1 MNVLKIA
8 FLGSALVFSGVA
20 VASYAAPEGN
30 GNFSTAS
37 YAAPES
43 NGNFSNASY
52 AAPEGNGHTGDA

>member
-30 GNFSTAS
+30 G
-37 YAAPES
+37 
-43 NGNFSNASY
+43 
-52 AAPEGNGHTGDA
+52 HTGDA

>member
-30 GNFSTAS
+30 GNFS
-37 YAAPES
+37 
-43 NGNFSNASY
+43 NASY